1 MSSEF
6 GRIKREDIS
15 EIIEG
20 ICKLPARERTALKR
34 CCGKLLKDAD
44 AGATMA
50 FYQVYSLPANLDW
63 TKDRLFTVACMRC
76 MWDVLGEEEKT
87 VPIEKVL
94 YKKRRELEE
103 KDSGGWS
110 GMERRLL
117 RLLDRKWDRDGILCT
132 DLWRM
137 VKQMKMKVISLI
149 WCHLDGIYVIG
160 MPKAE
165 RCSSTGCRYV
175 IRKKRRKRKMLIE
188 IHMLKNYPP
197 TNLNRDDLGSPKT
210 CVFGGSNRSRIS
222 SQCLKRSW
230 RKSEIF
236 ADTVGAEYLG
246 TRTRKFPVLVK
257 DKLVEMG
264 VLLEYA
270 EAIMPQMSAIGNKD
284 AKENKK
290 DVTKTA
296 QIAIY
301 SMQDI
306 EDIAN
311 VAKAELDQCKNVSD
325 VKKIKVKDIAEKI
338 KNAKVRPISVDIAL
352 FGRMVTSDMFRDV
365 EASVQV
371 AHALST
377 NRVIMESDYFVA
389 MDDLVSGK
397 SLEDAGAG
405 MIDST
410 EFNSSCYYIYASV
423 DTDILAENLAGVE
436 DVPGLA
442 KKAVEGMLNAM
453 AFSDPSGKQHA
464 FAGHILPSFTLVEC
478 KDKKI
483 PVSYTNAFVEAIN
496 PNEDGG
502 LIQNSI
508 EKLLQERQIIR
519 KDYAV
524 PVKESFVFCSSR
536 YSDKVDLQN
545 FLTVCGSY
553 EEIIQNVISLL
564 P

>member
-1 MSSEF
+1 
-6 GRIKREDIS
+6 
-15 EIIEG
+15 
-20 ICKLPARERTALKR
+20 
-34 CCGKLLKDAD
+34 
-44 AGATMA
+44 
-50 FYQVYSLPANLDW
+50 
-63 TKDRLFTVACMRC
+63 
-76 MWDVLGEEEKT
+76 
-87 VPIEKVL
+87 
-94 YKKRRELEE
+94 
-103 KDSGGWS
+103 
-110 GMERRLL
+110 
-117 RLLDRKWDRDGILCT
+117 
-132 DLWRM
+132 
-137 VKQMKMKVISLI
+137 
-149 WCHLDGIYVIG
+149 
-160 MPKAE
+160 
-165 RCSSTGCRYV
+165 
-175 IRKKRRKRKMLIE
+175 MLIE

-410 EFNSSCYYIYASV
+410 EFNSSCYYI
-423 DTDILAENLAGVE
+423 
-436 DVPGLA
+436 
-442 KKAVEGMLNAM
+442 
-453 AFSDPSGKQHA
+453 
-464 FAGHILPSFTLVEC
+464 
-478 KDKKI
+478 
-483 PVSYTNAFVEAIN
+483 
-496 PNEDGG
+496 
-502 LIQNSI
+502 
-508 EKLLQERQIIR
+508 
-519 KDYAV
+519 
-524 PVKESFVFCSSR
+524 
-536 YSDKVDLQN
+536 
-545 FLTVCGSY
+545 
-553 EEIIQNVISLL
+553 
-564 P
+564 